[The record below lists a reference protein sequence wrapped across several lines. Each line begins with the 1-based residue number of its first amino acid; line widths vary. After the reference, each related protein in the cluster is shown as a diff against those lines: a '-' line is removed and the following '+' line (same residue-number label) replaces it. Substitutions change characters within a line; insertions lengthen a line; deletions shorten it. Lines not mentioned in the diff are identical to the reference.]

1 MTPASWISISWK
13 VFWGFGAHADGTLY
27 VRGWLFPHS
36 LSACIFFRHRGTF
49 LTSSSA
55 AGTIHLSITC
65 TPSSSHIAYFPSSF
79 HWGEKKDTF
88 PTRRVTVGHCSVRA
102 LVHLAAFRA
111 ILGHPE
117 RFKTSKQPKTFSHV
131 SKNNQTFFFLS
142 WTGTVQILWNPYS
155 FSFVDK
161 IYISL
166 VSTTLRRL
174 LDYCCLSLLP
184 KPSCYSSARLID

>member
-13 VFWGFGAHADGTLY
+13 VFWGFGAHADGTLH

-131 SKNNQTFFFLS
+131 SKNNQTFFFSFLDWHS
-142 WTGTVQILWNPYS
+142 ANTVESIL
-155 FSFVDK
+155 F
-161 IYISL
+161 
-166 VSTTLRRL
+166 L
-174 LDYCCLSLLP
+174 LCW
-184 KPSCYSSARLID
+184 